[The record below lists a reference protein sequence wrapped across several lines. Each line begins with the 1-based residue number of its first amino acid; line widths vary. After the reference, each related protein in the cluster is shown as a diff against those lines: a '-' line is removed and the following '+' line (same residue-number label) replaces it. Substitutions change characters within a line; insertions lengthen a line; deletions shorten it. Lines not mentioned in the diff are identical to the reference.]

1 MKMND
6 KETVDKEAIECIE
19 IQTAGAR
26 MVEVL
31 KNKDSLLRISMMRD
45 QPILKCGKQYAVI
58 DGAGT
63 AYIYEH
69 K

>member
-1 MKMND
+1 MVS
-6 KETVDKEAIECIE
+6 VDEDAIECVKILN
-19 IQTAGAR
+19 GAR
-26 MVEVL
+26 NDVHL

-45 QPILKCGKQYAVI
+45 QPILRCGKEYAVI

-63 AYIYEH
+63 AYIYEE

>member
-1 MKMND
+1 MD
-6 KETVDKEAIECIE
+6 EVDKDAIECVE

-26 MVEVL
+26 NIEIL
-31 KNKDSLLRISMMRD
+31 KNKKSLLQIRLMRD

-63 AYIYEH
+63 AYIYEE

>member
-1 MKMND
+1 MPSVDEEAVECVELETGGVRSHEMVKH
-6 KETVDKEAIECIE
+6 KE
-19 IQTAGAR
+19 
-26 MVEVL
+26 
-31 KNKDSLLRISMMRD
+31 SLLRISQMRQ

-63 AYIYEH
+63 AYIYDE

>member
-1 MKMND
+1 MD
-6 KETVDKEAIECIE
+6 KVDEDAIECVE
-19 IQTAGAR
+19 IQTEGAR
-26 MVEVL
+26 NTEVI
-31 KNKDSLLRISMMRD
+31 KHKDSLLRIRMMRD

>member
-1 MKMND
+1 
-6 KETVDKEAIECIE
+6 
-19 IQTAGAR
+19 
-26 MVEVL
+26 
-31 KNKDSLLRISMMRD
+31 MRD